1 MSFVGWCER
10 CEAEGIRSPVE
21 LFQISFSEAVQM
33 CTRPQCL
40 DFLKYSDNLSAL
52 FVKRDHRRCVTKA
65 PVSEPAKA
73 AQPSSPSRPAPL
85 PTERCPLL
93 QTVGGQDAASHEPA
107 AHLSSKADA
116 LRSSSEAKASN
127 ASEVCCGGKML
138 SAEAVTLPA
147 PTTAEPFSSNSVAPA
162 MPVPSVT
169 GTDACEVSLLRVG
182 SVNIAA
188 YHPEQSEPC
197 RQDAPPPSARSHTS
211 GEESSLPVAT
221 CGGNEEEGS
230 EKLEDDAGAGIAAS
244 STQAGSSAQVTG
256 NGEERRYGQC
266 CEWSWTMQG
275 AEKGSSQVAAL
286 VSGDNSVPSIVHTAL
301 NEASEKLV
309 AAAIHSD
316 SAAAATCLSGVPPVI
331 TRELQTAG
339 AKGTGHRDIPAMR
352 EANSDV
358 SVSGCVDAGELNPE
372 VSTQDPIASSLW
384 IAETMFSL
392 QCGLTEVAKG
402 SVEGEGS
409 AAVSLETLRASGVQ
423 FYSDEDAFRD
433 SQADCMEI
441 EGGAHQFQS
450 EGTEYVDLKPL
461 SPCLPALSQG
471 PPSNEQKGGTT
482 VQEGVVCTNGGGES
496 HARAVPAAVASV
508 QPTSSS
514 AGRGPVGSPSC
525 TVPAQRTPTAVSST
539 PGNVSTRAVQKNAS
553 AGRAVPRPAANAAM
567 AGTSSVSGRPARK
580 PDTRAPN
587 RWANTVRG
595 ATASSPARTNKARQ
609 KQEVTPSR
617 PEPATS
623 APEIDVSYV
632 HNKFAKIT
640 EALTKVEKAP
650 KCAVPGPNKPENKRM
665 PGQKRRKDAWTKRQA
680 GPQSQRPPSPKKVLR
695 LAFGRPPKLRRKP
708 QQEQVVPDVLHPALS
723 PTHSDYSSQSSK
735 PGSNCPSS
743 PASCVSSGSDFS
755 TTNSGS
761 SSVSGS
767 SSLQLD
773 FFQRQSTAKETSFPP
788 YQIKERVKAPV
799 KVAKRGR
806 PPRKGGPTDV
816 GAEVDRY
823 ISELSHCEDSSQF
836 DSVLSDLF

>member
-1 MSFVGWCER
+1 M
-10 CEAEGIRSPVE
+10 
-21 LFQISFSEAVQM
+21 
-33 CTRPQCL
+33 
-40 DFLKYSDNLSAL
+40 
-52 FVKRDHRRCVTKA
+52 
-65 PVSEPAKA
+65 
-73 AQPSSPSRPAPL
+73 
-85 PTERCPLL
+85 
-93 QTVGGQDAASHEPA
+93 
-107 AHLSSKADA
+107 
-116 LRSSSEAKASN
+116 
-127 ASEVCCGGKML
+127 
-138 SAEAVTLPA
+138 
-147 PTTAEPFSSNSVAPA
+147 
-162 MPVPSVT
+162 
-169 GTDACEVSLLRVG
+169 
-182 SVNIAA
+182 
-188 YHPEQSEPC
+188 
-197 RQDAPPPSARSHTS
+197 
-211 GEESSLPVAT
+211 
-221 CGGNEEEGS
+221 
-230 EKLEDDAGAGIAAS
+230 
-244 STQAGSSAQVTG
+244 
-256 NGEERRYGQC
+256 
-266 CEWSWTMQG
+266 
-275 AEKGSSQVAAL
+275 
-286 VSGDNSVPSIVHTAL
+286 
-301 NEASEKLV
+301 
-309 AAAIHSD
+309 
-316 SAAAATCLSGVPPVI
+316 
-331 TRELQTAG
+331 
-339 AKGTGHRDIPAMR
+339 
-352 EANSDV
+352 
-358 SVSGCVDAGELNPE
+358 
-372 VSTQDPIASSLW
+372 
-384 IAETMFSL
+384 
-392 QCGLTEVAKG
+392 
-402 SVEGEGS
+402 
-409 AAVSLETLRASGVQ
+409 
-423 FYSDEDAFRD
+423 
-433 SQADCMEI
+433 
-441 EGGAHQFQS
+441 
-450 EGTEYVDLKPL
+450 
-461 SPCLPALSQG
+461 
-471 PPSNEQKGGTT
+471 
-482 VQEGVVCTNGGGES
+482 
-496 HARAVPAAVASV
+496 
-508 QPTSSS
+508 
-514 AGRGPVGSPSC
+514 GSPSC